1 VRLRSIIKVLLL
13 PNWAVNERIR
23 LTNLLNTTNG
33 KLVDAENHI
42 KELTEVRVSLQDR
55 LAELTDERQRLR
67 EILDGFNSVQFVAP
81 GHFYSPFPS
90 KRDVEQHLT
99 HRQSRLRELPGI
111 RMDDAEQL
119 EMLERLKTYY
129 PRVPFKG
136 EPVAPS
142 LYPAEN
148 PNYPYADAAILF
160 CMLSYLRPKR
170 LIEIGSGFSTCAIL
184 DTNRLSL
191 ESKTQV
197 TSIDP
202 DAALLRSL
210 IGKSADPLT
219 VIERKIQDLDLE
231 LIDQLDAG
239 DVLFIDSSHVSKL
252 DSDVNYIFFE
262 ILPRLNSRVVIHF
275 HDIYAGF
282 EYPDEWLTEGRAW
295 SEAYLLRAFLEYN
308 GRFRIL
314 LFFDYMQ
321 NAHPAWF
328 QQNMPDLVE
337 GSCFWMEKV

>member
-23 LTNLLNTTNG
+23 LTNLLNATNG
-33 KLVDAENHI
+33 KLVNAENHI
-42 KELTEVRVSLQDR
+42 KELTDVRVSLQDR

-67 EILDGFNSVQFVAP
+67 EILEGFDTVQFVAP

-90 KRDVEQHLT
+90 KRDLEEHLS
-99 HRQSRLRELPGI
+99 HPRSLLRDLPAVHV
-111 RMDDAEQL
+111 DDPAQL
-119 EMLERLKTYY
+119 EMLKRLQTYY
-129 PRVPFKG
+129 PLVPFKKRTVERG
-136 EPVAPS
+136 
-142 LYPAEN
+142 LYPVEN
-148 PNYPYADAAILF
+148 PNYPYADAVLLF
-160 CMLSYLRPKR
+160 CMLNYIRPRR

-184 DTNRLSL
+184 DTNRLSPEL
-191 ESKTQV
+191 QIQV

-210 IGKSADPLT
+210 IGESRDRLT
-219 VIERKIQDLDLE
+219 IIERKVQDVDLE
-231 LIDQLDAG
+231 VIDQLDAG

-262 ILPRLNSRVVIHF
+262 ILPRLKSRVVIHL

-282 EYPDEWLTEGRAW
+282 EYPDEWLKEGRAW
-295 SEAYLLRAFLEYN
+295 NEAYLLRTFLEYN
-308 GRFRIL
+308 ERFRIL

-321 NAHPAWF
+321 NAHQAWF
-328 QQNMPDLVE
+328 QRNMPDLAE